1 LAGYVTN
8 AQGQTTYQTSPGNTV
23 AKDSVFDPLSKNYN
37 AQVANSNGKISLGD
51 LNSANA
57 NGLSSYYNGTN
68 NSGTTNNP
76 SYVAPTN
83 SSAGVYTGGS
93 SPSYYNQATT
103 DQANAIKQAQ
113 DLATLK
119 STYDNQLASQLGTYN
134 TQRGLITGQT
144 ASNNNQSSAQG
155 MANAD
160 HIRTALAQM
169 GLLQSGESASQQ
181 LTNDVGT
188 GNSINANNLA
198 GQNLDASFAD
208 KITAAQAQNAMDYN
222 NAAYQYGR
230 NAVGDA
236 ASAAALQQQAN
247 QWQQTFNQQQA
258 QDTFNNGINQAGV
271 TGYYNGIYYKNGV
284 ATDNPSSSP
293 SSTPTS
299 LPSSI
304 SSQYPGATNVVKTDN
319 GYHFNT
325 PSGGLVYYVG

>member
-1 LAGYVTN
+1 MKQLAGYVTN

-119 STYDNQLASQLGTYN
+119 STYGNQLASQLGTYN

-155 MANAD
+155 MAN
-160 HIRTALAQM
+160 
-169 GLLQSGESASQQ
+169 GL
-181 LTNDVGT
+181 
-188 GNSINANNLA
+188 
-198 GQNLDASFAD
+198 
-208 KITAAQAQNAMDYN
+208 
-222 NAAYQYGR
+222 
-230 NAVGDA
+230 
-236 ASAAALQQQAN
+236 
-247 QWQQTFNQQQA
+247 
-258 QDTFNNGINQAGV
+258 
-271 TGYYNGIYYKNGV
+271 
-284 ATDNPSSSP
+284 
-293 SSTPTS
+293 
-299 LPSSI
+299 
-304 SSQYPGATNVVKTDN
+304 
-319 GYHFNT
+319 
-325 PSGGLVYYVG
+325 

>member
-1 LAGYVTN
+1 LKQLAGYVTN

-57 NGLSSYYNGTN
+57 NGLSSSYNGTN
-68 NSGTTNNP
+68 GSGSPAYNGANSYYQGL
-76 SYVAPTN
+76 N
-83 SSAGVYTGGS
+83 SSVTPLP
-93 SPSYYNQATT
+93 SPISGNTQATT
-103 DQANAIKQAQ
+103 DQANSIKQAQ

-144 ASNNNQSSAQG
+144 ALNNNQASAQG

-188 GNSINANNLA
+188 GSNINANNLA
-198 GQNLDASFAD
+198 GQ
-208 KITAAQAQNAMDYN
+208 
-222 NAAYQYGR
+222 G
-230 NAVGDA
+230 
-236 ASAAALQQQAN
+236 LQIKLQRHKLKM
-247 QWQQTFNQQQA
+247 QWIIIMQL
-258 QDTFNNGINQAGV
+258 INMAEM
-271 TGYYNGIYYKNGV
+271 
-284 ATDNPSSSP
+284 
-293 SSTPTS
+293 
-299 LPSSI
+299 L
-304 SSQYPGATNVVKTDN
+304 
-319 GYHFNT
+319 
-325 PSGGLVYYVG
+325 